1 MAKKAR
7 KAKEE
12 TTAIKEKPAKK
23 KAAEKQARP
32 TEELDLSEEMV
43 TDLQESITALHAEL
57 DKAMRFAAA
66 SKRCRKMTSEL
77 EKKFKQFRK
86 ASVNHWK

>member
-1 MAKKAR
+1 MAKKTR
-7 KAKEE
+7 KA
-12 TTAIKEKPAKK
+12 TEKPVEKPTKK
-23 KAAEKQARP
+23 KAAEKPAKP

-43 TDLQESITALHAEL
+43 ADLQENITALHAEL

>member
-7 KAKEE
+7 KATEK
-12 TTAIKEKPAKK
+12 TVEKPTKK
-23 KAAEKQARP
+23 KAAEKP
-32 TEELDLSEEMV
+32 VKSTEELDLSEKMV
-43 TDLQESITALHAEL
+43 ADLQESITALHTEL